1 MTNAAI
7 LIVVIPM
14 FTAIVITLL
23 DLTRVRAFSGH
34 LAIVSLGLS
43 FGLALTL
50 APQVL
55 SGQSVI
61 YTLGSWDQIIG
72 ISLLAD
78 HLSIFMVLLG
88 NLLGFLVL
96 IYSLA
101 EGKYNP
107 KFYALL
113 LIMMSGISGAFLSRD
128 IFNLFVFMEVL
139 SISSYILVAH
149 YGHKGSLLAG
159 MNYLL
164 VSSVGLLF
172 FLFGIGILYR
182 YIGTLNMIDMGEKIP
197 LFYSESPRAVILT
210 LALFIVGFGV
220 KCAMVPLHTWLADAH
235 SIAPSPVS
243 ALLSGI
249 VIKVGIYALF
259 RTIQIFGLS
268 PIIGS
273 VYTLL
278 LYTGAV
284 TAVFGAM
291 MALVQSDLKRLLAY
305 SSINQIGYILIGI
318 GLGTEGGATGALFHT
333 ANHAV
338 AKSCLFLCAGV
349 VIERTGRRKISDLG
363 MVARQ
368 MPGVTA
374 IFILASL
381 SLMGIPPAGGFFS
394 KLIIGL
400 SSAKSGHP
408 LIALIVFSTSII
420 TGAYFLRCIGFFFR
434 GETGHKIT
442 EKRFS
447 YLVYLP
453 LVLLVSGVFI
463 VVLSPGVGEKIM
475 SLVSAP
481 QEIPGFGR

>member
-23 DLTRVRAFSGH
+23 ELTRVRAFSGH

-50 APQVL
+50 APRIL
-55 SGQSVI
+55 SGDSVV
-61 YTLGSWDQIIG
+61 YTLGSWDQTIG
-72 ISLLAD
+72 LSLLVD
-78 HLSIFMVLLG
+78 HLTIFMVLLG
-88 NLLGFLVL
+88 NILGVLVL
-96 IYSLA
+96 IYALA
-101 EGKYNP
+101 EGKYHSR
-107 KFYALL
+107 FYALM
-113 LIMMSGISGAFLSRD
+113 LIMMSSISGAFLSRD

-159 MNYLL
+159 INYLL
-164 VSSVGLLF
+164 ISSIGLIF

-182 YIGTLNMIDMGEKIP
+182 YVGTLNMVDMGEKIP
-197 LFYSESPRAVILT
+197 RFFSQSPRAVILT
-210 LALFIVGFGV
+210 LALFIIGFGV
-220 KCAMVPLHTWLADAH
+220 KCAMVPLHTWLPDAH

-249 VIKVGIYALF
+249 VIKVGVYAFF
-259 RTIQIFGLS
+259 RTVQIFRLS

-273 VYTLL
+273 VYSLF

-284 TAVFGAM
+284 TAIFGAI

-338 AKSCLFLCAGV
+338 AKSCLFLCAGS
-349 VIERTGRRKISDLG
+349 VIERTGKRKISDLV
-363 MVARQ
+363 MVART
-368 MPGVTA
+368 MPGITT

-381 SLMGIPPAGGFFS
+381 SLIGIPPAGGFFS

-408 LIALIVFSTSII
+408 LIASIIFFTSII
-420 TGAYFLRCIGFFFR
+420 TGAYFLRCIGVFFQ
-434 GETGHKIT
+434 EEAQYSIPD
-442 EKRFS
+442 KRCS
-447 YLVYLP
+447 SLAYLP
-453 LVLLVSGVFI
+453 LVLLMSGVF
-463 VVLSPGVGEKIM
+463 VVVFFPWAGEKI
-475 SLVSAP
+475 LNFASAS
-481 QEIPGFGR
+481 QEIIGLW

>member
-7 LIVVIPM
+7 FIVVIPM

-23 DLTRVRAFSGH
+23 DFTKGRAFSGH
-34 LAIVSLGLS
+34 LAIVSLGAA
-43 FGLALTL
+43 FGFALIL
-50 APQVL
+50 APQIL
-55 SGQSVI
+55 RGERVI

-72 ISLLAD
+72 ISLLVD

-88 NLLGFLVL
+88 NLLGLLVL
-96 IYSLA
+96 MYSLA
-101 EGKYNP
+101 EGKYDP

-113 LIMMSGISGAFLSRD
+113 LIMMSAISGAFLSRD

-149 YGHKGSLLAG
+149 YGSKGSLLAG
-159 MNYLL
+159 INYLL
-164 VSSVGLLF
+164 ISSIGLIF
-172 FLFGIGILYR
+172 FLFGIGIVYR

-197 LFYSESPRAVILT
+197 RFFSEFPRAVILA

-220 KCAMVPLHTWLADAH
+220 KSAMVPLHTWLPDAH

-249 VIKVGIYALF
+249 VIKVGIYAFF
-259 RTIQIFGLS
+259 RTVQIFKLS
-268 PIIGS
+268 PLIGS

-278 LYTGAV
+278 LYIGAV
-284 TAVFGAM
+284 TSVFGAI

-318 GLGTEGGATGALFHT
+318 GVGTAGGTTGALFHT

-338 AKSCLFLCAGV
+338 AKSCLFLCAGA
-349 VIERTGRRKISDLG
+349 VIERTGKRKISDLV
-363 MVARQ
+363 MVARE
-368 MPGVTA
+368 MPGITA

-381 SLMGIPPAGGFFS
+381 SLIGIPPAGGFFS
-394 KLIIGL
+394 KLMIGL
-400 SSAKSGHP
+400 SSAKGGHP
-408 LIALIVFSTSII
+408 IIAFIIFLTSIM
-420 TGAYFLRCIGFFFR
+420 TGAYFLRCIDFFFR
-434 GETGHKIT
+434 GEVGYIISK
-442 EKRFS
+442 KRCS

-453 LVLLVSGVFI
+453 LVLLVFGVFV
-463 VVLSPGVGEKIM
+463 VVLFPGAGEKIL
-475 SLVSAP
+475 SLTSAP
-481 QEIPGFGR
+481 

>member
-1 MTNAAI
+1 MTNAPI
-7 LIVVIPM
+7 LIVVIPI
-14 FTAIVITLL
+14 FTALVITLL
-23 DLTRVRAFSGH
+23 DLTRIRAFSGH
-34 LAIVSLGLS
+34 LAIVCLGLS
-43 FGLALTL
+43 FGFALTL
-50 APQVL
+50 APQIL
-55 SGQSVI
+55 GGENVI

-72 ISLLAD
+72 VSLLVD
-78 HLSIFMVLLG
+78 HLSLFMVLLG
-88 NLLGFLVL
+88 NFLGFLVL
-96 IYSLA
+96 IHSLA

-107 KFYALL
+107 KFYALV
-113 LIMMSGISGAFLSRD
+113 LIMMSGISGAFLSGD

-159 MNYLL
+159 INYLL
-164 VSSVGLLF
+164 ISSVGIIFL
-172 FLFGIGILYR
+172 LFGIGILYR

-197 LFYSESPRAVILT
+197 RFISESPRAIILM

-220 KCAMVPLHTWLADAH
+220 KCAMFPLHTWLPDAH

-249 VIKVGIYALF
+249 VIKVGIYALL
-259 RTIQIFGLS
+259 RTIQIFRLS

-273 VYTLL
+273 MYTLL

-284 TAVFGAM
+284 TAVFGAI

-318 GLGTEGGATGALFHT
+318 GLGTELGTTGAWLHI
-333 ANHAV
+333 ANHGV
-338 AKSCLFLCAGV
+338 AKSCLFLCAGTI
-349 VIERTGRRKISDLG
+349 IERTGRRKISELAL
-363 MVARQ
+363 VAKE
-368 MPGVTA
+368 MPGITT

-394 KLIIGL
+394 KLMIGL
-400 SSAKSGHP
+400 SSAKGGHP
-408 LIALIVFSTSII
+408 IIALLIFSTSII

-434 GETGHKIT
+434 GQVEHSTL
-442 EKRFS
+442 EKKFS
-447 YLVYLP
+447 SFTYLP

-463 VVLSPGVGEKIM
+463 VVFFPWVGEKILSFTSM
-475 SLVSAP
+475 P
-481 QEIPGFGR
+481 QEIIGPW